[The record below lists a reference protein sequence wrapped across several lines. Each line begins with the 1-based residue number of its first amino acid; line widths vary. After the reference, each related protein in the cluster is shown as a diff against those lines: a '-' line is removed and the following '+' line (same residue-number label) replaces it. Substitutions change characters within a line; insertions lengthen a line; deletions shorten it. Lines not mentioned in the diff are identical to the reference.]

1 MTYPPGNPGYP
12 SAQSPG
18 PYESSSSSFA
28 KSGDD
33 AGSMQGYLTTAVV
46 ALGLVSYLASF
57 GPMFTVSADAG
68 PIAELPGDGGIGV
81 ALALLAALL
90 AGASLLP
97 KAKNYA
103 AIIAV
108 ISVLGAL
115 RVIAETLS
123 KPSDFSIGWA
133 LWLVLAC
140 TGLEAVVAVAALL
153 LDAGVIVP
161 PQPRPKYEQYG
172 EYGYYGAQQGGYYGQ
187 HHGPYQQQGP
197 PQSARRSSFGPQF
210 GGYPS
215 SPAMGS
221 SAGQSTGGLDA
232 VGPQS
237 GRQQQTSESG
247 QQQGTP
253 TPPTGFPSFSPPPS
267 AGSGSEGSGQR
278 DSDDHGGSGQS
289 QQSQPT
295 QSYGQQSQPTQS
307 YSQGRQPPSGPSGS

>member
-18 PYESSSSSFA
+18 SYESSPSSFA
-28 KSGDD
+28 KSDDD
-33 AGSMQGYLTTAVV
+33 AGSMRGYLTTAVA

-57 GPMFTVSADAG
+57 GPMFTISADAG

-90 AGASLLP
+90 AAASLLP

-115 RVIAETLS
+115 RVIAESLS

-172 EYGYYGAQQGGYYGQ
+172 QYGYYGAQQTGYYGQ
-187 HHGPYQQQGP
+187 HQGHYQHQGP
-197 PQSARRSSFGPQF
+197 PQPARRSSYGPQF

-215 SPAMGS
+215 SPATGS
-221 SAGQSTGGLDA
+221 SRGPSIGGLDA

-237 GRQQQTSESG
+237 GRPPQTSESEHH
-247 QQQGTP
+247 QGTP

-267 AGSGSEGSGQR
+267 AGSGPEGSGQR
-278 DSDDHGGSGQS
+278 GSDNRDDSGQ
-289 QQSQPT
+289 
-295 QSYGQQSQPTQS
+295 GQQSQPTQS
-307 YSQGRQPPSGPSGS
+307 YNQGRQPPSGPSQP